1 MRMPKCK
8 QRRQTK
14 KVVRACQ
21 VKQVKYV
28 RLEDQKDKG
37 NCQSRVKTQIQFLK
51 KGERTGANQEK
62 ISRRLNIFQWSSRI
76 RNTSAIEVREGLS
89 GNA

>member
-37 NCQSRVKTQIQFLK
+37 NCQSRVKTQIQSL

>member
-14 KVVRACQ
+14 KVVKACQ

-62 ISRRLNIFQWSSRI
+62 IFRRLNFQWSSRI